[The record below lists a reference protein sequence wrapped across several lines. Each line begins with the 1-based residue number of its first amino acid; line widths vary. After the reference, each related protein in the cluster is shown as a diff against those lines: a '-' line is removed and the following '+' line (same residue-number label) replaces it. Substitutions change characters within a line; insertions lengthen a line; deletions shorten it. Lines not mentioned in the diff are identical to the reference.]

1 MTPFTDIYSLAKVT
15 IIDYKID
22 MLINADYEAFLT
34 YFRSLLTVGIS
45 EFSGCLKSLEYQAI
59 EEPSSKVDENE
70 NPIMVINW
78 YFNEDLDI
86 YEKGIL
92 AKIVVLKWW
101 DTQLQNVIA
110 FQPHLSVRDFK
121 QLQESQSLKQKSEYK
136 DKLSEDIGRAI
147 EEYQLVHMNELPFFG
162 GR

>member
-59 EEPSSKVDENE
+59 EEPSGEVDENKD
-70 NPIMVINW
+70 PIMVTNW
-78 YFNEDLDI
+78 YFSEDLDI
-86 YEKGIL
+86 YEKYV
-92 AKIVVLKWW
+92 K
-101 DTQLQNVIA
+101 
-110 FQPHLSVRDFK
+110 
-121 QLQESQSLKQKSEYK
+121 KSISRRFTIK
-136 DKLSEDIGRAI
+136 
-147 EEYQLVHMNELPFFG
+147 
-162 GR
+162 